1 MKKRCLTRLSIDNA
15 NLHAATLP
23 LCETLRVSTN
33 LQSINL
39 NFCNISDEQL
49 QSIVR
54 VIRGHNLVELLLPGN
69 RIGNAGC
76 EILATLLEDNNCS
89 LQSLSLSRNLV
100 SDDGATAIADS
111 LANNTT
117 LNKFYIEG
125 SPIDTR
131 VVQDAFSAVMC
142 NTSSIMDT
150 YHSNHTLQTLST
162 PQPICGKCM
171 WLRSLNE
178 DTNKRH
184 VAIKKIVQY
193 HPNIDMTPLFEL
205 DMKEGEQN
213 LKGLPYVITLFDIGM
228 PEASPLA
235 PEYNILARK
244 LSAIYQFAQA
254 MPLMFVP
261 RSYIKVDDKKRKRG
275 E

>member
-1 MKKRCLTRLSIDNA
+1 MN
-15 NLHAATLP
+15 
-23 LCETLRVSTN
+23 
-33 LQSINL
+33 
-39 NFCNISDEQL
+39 
-49 QSIVR
+49 
-54 VIRGHNLVELLLPGN
+54 GN

-76 EILATLLEDNNCS
+76 ETLATLLKDSNCS
-89 LQSLSLSRNLV
+89 LQRLSLSRNHL
-100 SDDGATAIADS
+100 SDDGATAIANS
-111 LANNTT
+111 LANNAT
-117 LNKFYIEG
+117 LIKFYIQTW
-125 SPIDTR
+125 SINTR
-131 VVQDAFSAVMC
+131 VVQDAFTDVMC

-178 DTNKRH
+178 DSTNRH
-184 VAIKKIVQY
+184 VAIRKIVQY

-235 PEYNILARK
+235 PECNIEARK
-244 LSAIYQFAQA
+244 LSAMYQFAQA
-254 MPLMFVP
+254 MPLMFIP
-261 RSYIKVDDKKRKRG
+261 RSHVKVDDKKRKRG

>member
-1 MKKRCLTRLSIDNA
+1 
-15 NLHAATLP
+15 
-23 LCETLRVSTN
+23 
-33 LQSINL
+33 L
-39 NFCNISDEQL
+39 NFCNLSDEQL
-49 QSIVR
+49 LSIIR

-76 EILATLLEDNNCS
+76 ETLATLLEDNNCS

-100 SDDGATAIADS
+100 SNDGAIAIANS
-111 LANNTT
+111 LENNTT

-131 VVQDAFSAVMC
+131 VVQDAFSSVMC
-142 NTSSIMDT
+142 KTSSIMDT
-150 YHSNHTLQTLST
+150 YHSNHALQTLSA

-178 DTNKRH
+178 GTNKRH
-184 VAIKKIVQY
+184 VAIKKIIQY

-205 DMKEGEQN
+205 DMKEGDRN
-213 LKGLPYVITLFDIGM
+213 LKGLPYVITLFEIGM
-228 PEASPLA
+228 PEASPIA
-235 PEYNILARK
+235 PECNIEARK

-254 MPLMFVP
+254 MPLMFIP
-261 RSYIKVDDKKRKRG
+261 TSHIKADDKKRKRG